1 MSRVLPVDT
10 AGRESLPLGP
20 RHPWQASQVRLG
32 TRRPPSTLP
41 YAVVMATGIA
51 SELAA
56 RAGLGSLRAPLL
68 WWAIAQAIGI
78 ALVGLYRRH
87 HARSTERQP
96 SPAPAE
102 RFGAFTVPLGF
113 AVVGTGLAGLDGKA
127 AHAGAAGVVALAWL
141 ATAYL
146 IARVVAPLAAHPPH
160 ISAVGGTWFLA
171 PAAVL
176 ADAIATGAALP
187 HMPAGA
193 EPALRSLVLAACL
206 LGTAGYLA
214 TVALAMAR
222 FHQVGLGGTARVPW
236 WIATGCGGLA
246 AASIGRAGGV
256 ISTARGVP
264 VAAGFDIAATAVWAL
279 GTVLLI
285 PILAGSVRYVIRMRH
300 LEGLVPWPPT
310 FSTGVYALGT
320 GVVGGL
326 LHVDPLTTLSDLAG
340 LATVVLWGATTALR
354 VLSLTNWLPR
364 DKRAGG

>member
-1 MSRVLPVDT
+1 VHWST
-10 AGRESLPLGP
+10 GR
-20 RHPWQASQVRLG
+20 
-32 TRRPPSTLP
+32 TPSTLP
-41 YAVVMATGIA
+41 YAVVMASGVA

-56 RAGLGSLRAPLL
+56 RAGLASIGTPLL

-78 ALVGLYRRH
+78 ALAGLYRRY
-87 HARSTERQP
+87 HARSTERQA

-102 RFGAFTVPLGF
+102 RFGAFTIPLGF

-146 IARVVAPLAAHPPH
+146 IARVVVPLAAHPPH

-171 PAAVL
+171 PAALL
-176 ADAIATGAALP
+176 ADAIATGAVLP
-187 HMPAGA
+187 YIPAGA
-193 EPALRSLVLAACL
+193 EPALRSVVLATCL
-206 LGTAGYLA
+206 LGTAGYLP
-214 TVALAMAR
+214 TVALAMVR
-222 FHQVGLGGTARVPW
+222 FHQVGLGGTTRVPW

-246 AASIGRAGGV
+246 AASIGRAAGV
-256 ISTARGVP
+256 ASTARGVP

-285 PILAGSVRYVIRMRH
+285 PILVGSVRYVIRMRH

-320 GVVGGL
+320 GVVGDL
-326 LHVDPLTTLSDLAG
+326 LHLHALTTLSDLAG
-340 LATVVLWGATTALR
+340 LVTVVLWGVTTALR
-354 VLSLTNWLPR
+354 ALSLTNRLPR
-364 DKRAGG
+364 DQRPGE